1 MAYLFRDRAAAGH
14 QLAKALQ
21 SYDRK
26 ENTLV
31 LALPRGGVPV
41 AHEVAKSLSLPMD
54 IWLVRKLGVP
64 GHEELA
70 MGALA
75 AGNTCYLLDTR
86 LIHSLG
92 IPAYA
97 VEEVIAKET
106 MELQRRETLYRKG
119 RPPPQ
124 VAGKTIIVIDDGLAT
139 GASMRAAIESLQH
152 AKAGHIVVAA
162 PVGAAETCSMLASI
176 ADEVICPEKPAP
188 FSGVG
193 QWYQD
198 FSEVSDQEVTR
209 LLPLAAS
216 I

>member
-1 MAYLFRDRAAAGH
+1 MVYLFKDRASAGQ

-26 ENTLV
+26 ANTLV

-41 AHEVAKSLSLPMD
+41 AHAVAKSLSLPMD

-75 AGNTCYLLDTR
+75 AGNTRYLDTR
-86 LIHSLG
+86 LIHALD
-92 IPAYA
+92 IQAYA

-124 VAGKTIIVIDDGLAT
+124 VTGKTIVVVDDGLAT
-139 GASMRAAIESLQH
+139 GASMRAAVESLRQ
-152 AKAGHIVVAA
+152 AKAGHIVAAA
-162 PVGAAETCSMLASI
+162 PVGADETCSMLASI
-176 ADEVICPEKPAP
+176 ADEVICPEKPTP

-193 QWYQD
+193 QWYRD
-198 FSEVSDQEVTR
+198 FSEVSDQTVSR
-209 LLPLAAS
+209 LLSLAAS